1 MAITD
6 RDLADIEM
14 LLAGSAAPAALAAE
28 FRRLFPGLTLTRC
41 AASDMDHETPYR
53 RYPGF
58 DLHLVD
64 RSDHCWRMTADPGR
78 ATGIVLAAR
87 KPQPVHPCTAALASI
102 PSAKPG
108 R

>member
-6 RDLADIEM
+6 RDFTEIET
-14 LLAGSAAPAALAAE
+14 LLVGGVAGVSLSVE
-28 FRRLFPGLTLTRC
+28 FRQRFPGLTLTRC
-41 AASDMDHETPYR
+41 AASDVDQEVPFR

-64 RSDHCWRMTADPGR
+64 RSDHCWHMTADPGR
-78 ATGIVLAAR
+78 ATGIVLATR
-87 KPQPVHPCTAALASI
+87 
-102 PSAKPG
+102 KPG

>member
-1 MAITD
+1 MIMAITD

-14 LLAGSAAPAALAAE
+14 LLAGDAAGAAFPAE
-28 FRRLFPGLTLTRC
+28 FRQRFPRLTLTRC
-41 AASDMDHETPYR
+41 AASDVDHEVPYR

-87 KPQPVHPCTAALASI
+87 KAGQ
-102 PSAKPG
+102 
-108 R
+108 

>member
-6 RDLADIEM
+6 QDLAEIER
-14 LLAGSAAPAALAAE
+14 LLNAGGAALADE
-28 FRRLFPGLTLTRC
+28 FRRRFPGLSLTRC
-41 AASDMDHETPYR
+41 AASDVDHEAPYR

-64 RSDHCWRMTADPGR
+64 RSGHCWRMTADPER

-87 KPQPVHPCTAALASI
+87 KP
-102 PSAKPG
+102 G

>member
-6 RDLADIEM
+6 RDFAEIET
-14 LLAGSAAPAALAAE
+14 LLAGGGAGAAFSAA
-28 FRRLFPGLTLTRC
+28 FRQRFPGLTLTRC
-41 AASDMDHETPYR
+41 AASDVDQEAPYR

-64 RSDHCWRMTADPGR
+64 RSDHCWRMTADPAR
-78 ATGIVLAAR
+78 ATGVVLAAR
-87 KPQPVHPCTAALASI
+87 KPD
-102 PSAKPG
+102 

>member
-1 MAITD
+1 MAISD
-6 RDLADIEM
+6 RDFAEIET
-14 LLAGSAAPAALAAE
+14 LLAGGAAGAALSGE
-28 FRRLFPGLTLTRC
+28 FRQRFPGLTLTRC
-41 AASDMDHETPYR
+41 AASDVDHEVPYR

-87 KPQPVHPCTAALASI
+87 KPGQ
-102 PSAKPG
+102 
-108 R
+108 

>member
-6 RDLADIEM
+6 RDLAEIET
-14 LLAGSAAPAALAAE
+14 LLNAGAGAALAAE
-28 FRRLFPGLTLTRC
+28 FRRRFPGLTLTRC
-41 AASDMDHETPYR
+41 AASDVDHEVPYR

-64 RSDHCWRMTADPGR
+64 RSEHCWRMTAEPGR

-87 KPQPVHPCTAALASI
+87 KP
-102 PSAKPG
+102 G

>member
-1 MAITD
+1 MIMAITD
-6 RDLADIEM
+6 TDFAEIET
-14 LLAGSAAPAALAAE
+14 LLAGGAASAAFTGE
-28 FRRLFPGLTLTRC
+28 FRRRFPGLTFTRC
-41 AASDMDHETPYR
+41 AASDVDHEVPYR

-64 RSDHCWRMTADPGR
+64 RSNHCWRMTADPGR

-87 KPQPVHPCTAALASI
+87 KP
-102 PSAKPG
+102 G